1 MENKKT
7 LPALLDWTPLLPSD
21 EQWER
26 NEKLGARN
34 GDNHCMICNRRVVSN
49 GAWHVFPVAECFG
62 DMFIRL
68 DHPEC
73 PDSAD
78 EGWFMLE
85 GETYYQHGLYPVGN
99 TCAKKIP
106 LAYRQ
111 KQEW

>member
-7 LPALLDWTPLLPSD
+7 LPALFDYTPLLPSD

-26 NEKLGARN
+26 NEDLGARK

-49 GAWHVFPVAECFG
+49 GAWHVFPIDTR

-73 PDSAD
+73 PDSSD
-78 EGWFMLE
+78 EGSFIME
-85 GETYYQHGLYPVGN
+85 GEKYYQHGFYPVGN

-111 KQEW
+111 KHQW

>member
-7 LPALLDWTPLLPSD
+7 LPALFDSTPLFPTD

-26 NEKLGARN
+26 NEELGARK
-34 GDNHCMICNRRVVSN
+34 GDNHCRICNRRVVSN
-49 GAWHVFPVAECFG
+49 GAWHVFPISTM

-73 PDSAD
+73 PDSQGD
-78 EGWFMLE
+78 EGSFIME
-85 GETYYQHGLYPVGN
+85 GEEYYQHGLYPVGN

-111 KQEW
+111 KQQW